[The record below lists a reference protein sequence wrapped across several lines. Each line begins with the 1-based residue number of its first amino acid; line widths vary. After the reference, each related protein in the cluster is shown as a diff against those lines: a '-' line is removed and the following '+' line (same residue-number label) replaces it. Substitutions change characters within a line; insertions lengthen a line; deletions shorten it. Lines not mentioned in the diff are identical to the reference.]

1 MWVPWQ
7 IILYFLSF
15 RKVFFDLIVEKQPFV
30 SGLETLEEAVSSFL
44 HLCFVANILYPE
56 GGSYLCTFLQRWVAK
71 MDEHGTT
78 AALRKKDQAA
88 KADKALRPLK
98 KVFDEFRQKMYD
110 ILSSQ

>member
-1 MWVPWQ
+1 
-7 IILYFLSF
+7 LCF
-15 RKVFFDLIVEKQPFV
+15 RKVVFDLVVEKEPFL
-30 SGLETLEEAVSSFL
+30 SELKSLEEAVSSFL

-78 AALRKKDQAA
+78 AALKKKDQAA
-88 KADKALRPLK
+88 KADKVSRPLK
-98 KVFDEFRQKMYD
+98 KVFDDFRQKMYD